1 MIYGYWYM
9 DDDDLPRLPEVST
22 INPAENEQLVDPYI
36 LFYVGY
42 DVERCHDNLKL
53 AVVREDDGLRWA
65 DDYAA
70 D

>member
-22 INPAENEQLVDPYI
+22 INPAENENVDGPYI
-36 LFYVGY
+36 LFYVGF
-42 DVERCHDNLKL
+42 DVDRCHENLNM
-53 AVVREDDGLRWA
+53 AVRREGDGLQWA

-70 D
+70 G